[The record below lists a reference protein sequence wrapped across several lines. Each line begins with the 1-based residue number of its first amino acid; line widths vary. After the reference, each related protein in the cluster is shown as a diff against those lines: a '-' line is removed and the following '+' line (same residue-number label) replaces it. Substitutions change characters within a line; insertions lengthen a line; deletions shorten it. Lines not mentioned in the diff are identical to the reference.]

1 MQPST
6 TLSTKTDF
14 HSFPFGGMDR
24 REDQIVLVEQ
34 RHACLV
40 VRRVRRIERKFGQE
54 RLPGRIT
61 VLDLLEL
68 DQIGVTGDGIFVDAV
83 EMRFIPEARLL
94 QFRRPPRSARVQIND
109 CFDEGGPVCG
119 KADAIVSIMSQL
131 G

>member
-1 MQPST
+1 VTRLSARRCEPIST
-6 TLSTKTDF
+6 QICVRHIRGFSSEWKEAD
-14 HSFPFGGMDR
+14 DR
-24 REDQIVLVEQ
+24 SHNPHD
-34 RHACLV
+34 H
-40 VRRVRRIERKFGQE
+40 F
-54 RLPGRIT
+54 